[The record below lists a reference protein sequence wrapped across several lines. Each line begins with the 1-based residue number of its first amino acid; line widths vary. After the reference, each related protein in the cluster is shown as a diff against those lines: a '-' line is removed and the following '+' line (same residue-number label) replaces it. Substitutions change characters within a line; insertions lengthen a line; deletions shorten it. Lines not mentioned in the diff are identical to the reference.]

1 MRDDEDKQP
10 LCYKYELGRCFVCYG
25 GAPASR
31 ICAECWGKYRPKSQ
45 NDANRRRRR
54 SRYNH
59 GIEPM
64 FQRMTGVDL
73 VDVSIMLELEGGWPK
88 TEQAMNILRYGPMQE
103 NDYG

>member
-31 ICAECWGKYRPKSQ
+31 ICAECWGKHRLKCQ
-45 NDANRRRRR
+45 NDDNRRRRR
-54 SRYNH
+54 RYEE
-59 GIEPM
+59 GINPM

-73 VDVSIMLELEGGWPK
+73 VDVSTMLELDNSWPK
-88 TEQAMNILRYGPMQE
+88 TERAMNLLKYGPMQE